1 MAGTTLE
8 DLRETLS
15 VASGASNLVPT
26 IIDRLLLEYVRKYEP
41 LHKAIPR
48 KTWETQTYYFNQR
61 NQLPKAQMTTEAPS
75 TTQVAATQS
84 NYVQTGFN
92 IKHTQVQLD
101 ISTFAAKVAIVNGN
115 LFDLELAG
123 AAKSSVW
130 QEGLLHMYGSAQATL
145 NSLRPQWDGFDV
157 QVNSASKINAA
168 GATLTLTMLDNLID
182 TVRGYVSQELGL
194 DWFFLVSPKMSSRI
208 NGLFV
213 NQQRF
218 NESMATIYAR
228 DDFGIPGA
236 AVADNKIGVDAGL
249 EVQTYRGIPI
259 VLSSLVSNFGTP
271 GNQQMGAI
279 SVTANA
285 GSGSS
290 LSTSTTYYYQVEAI
304 TRYGPLYASTEVSG
318 TPAGSGN
325 NITLSWSTPAP
336 LDPFGNTVDIF
347 GYRVFRS
354 TVSGQETLY
363 ALVSAYSSTDTAVTS
378 FTDTGLPQG
387 PTTSASTVAA
397 TVATSSSNAA
407 SDGVT
412 YPRTAATSEDITLVP
427 RDPEYLVAPVV
438 NEMQT
443 QMLAPV
449 NARTRQF
456 AITSDLC
463 LAMRAGLFGSKL
475 YNVKY
480 Q

>member
-1 MAGTTLE
+1 MPTQLE

-15 VASGASNLVPT
+15 VASGAGNLVPV
-26 IIDRLLLEYVRKYEP
+26 IIDRLLLEYVRRYEP

-48 KTWETQTYYFNQR
+48 KAWETNTYFFNQR
-61 NQLPKAQMTTEAPS
+61 NNLPKAQMTTEAPT
-75 TTQVAATQS
+75 TTQVAASNS
-84 NYVQTGFN
+84 NYTQNGFP

-123 AAKSSVW
+123 AAKSSAW

-157 QVNSASKINAA
+157 QINNASKINGA
-168 GATLTLTMLDNLID
+168 GSQLNLKMMDNLID
-182 TVRGYVSQELGL
+182 TVRGYVSQELGV
-194 DWFFLVSPKMSSRI
+194 DWFFLVSPKMSSAI

-218 NESMATIYAR
+218 NEGMTTIYAR
-228 DDFGIPGA
+228 DDFGMPGA
-236 AVADNKIGVDAGL
+236 AVADNKIAVDAGL

-259 VLSSLVSNFGTP
+259 VLSSMVGNYGTP

-279 SVTANA
+279 STTNNT
-285 GSGSS
+285 GTGSS

-304 TRYGPLYASTEVSG
+304 TRYGPLYASTEVSA
-318 TPAGSGN
+318 TPAGSGD
-325 NITLSWSTPAP
+325 NIVLSWTTPAP
-336 LDPFGNTVDIF
+336 LDPFGNTIDIF
-347 GYRVFRS
+347 GYRIYRS
-354 TVSGQETLY
+354 TTSGAETLY
-363 ALVSAYSSTDTAVTS
+363 ALSSAYSTTDTAVTS
-378 FTDTGLPQG
+378 FTDTGLPQV
-387 PTTSASTVAA
+387 PSATASAVAA
-397 TVATSSSNAA
+397 TVATLTGNAV
-407 SDGVT
+407 SDGAT
-412 YPRTAATSEDITLVP
+412 YPRTSAVSEDITLIP
-427 RDPEYLVAPVV
+427 RDPEYLVAAVV
-438 NEMQT
+438 NEMQS

-456 AITSDLC
+456 AITSDLT
-463 LAMRAGLFGSKL
+463 LAMRAGLFGAKL

>member
-1 MAGTTLE
+1 VPTTLE
-8 DLRETLS
+8 ELRETLS
-15 VASGASNLVPT
+15 VSSGASNLVPV

-48 KTWETQTYYFNQR
+48 KAWETNTYFFNQR
-61 NQLPKAQMTTEAPS
+61 NNLPKAQMTTEAPT
-75 TTQVAATQS
+75 TTQVAASNSIYTQ
-84 NYVQTGFN
+84 NGFP

-123 AAKSSVW
+123 AAKSSAW

-145 NSLRPQWDGFDV
+145 NSQRPQWDGFDV
-157 QVNSASKINAA
+157 QINNASKINGA
-168 GATLTLTMLDNLID
+168 GSQLNLKMMDNLID
-182 TVRGYVSQELGL
+182 TVRGYVSQELGV
-194 DWFFLVSPKMSSRI
+194 DWFFLVSPKMSSAI

-218 NESMATIYAR
+218 NEGMTTIYAR
-228 DDFGIPGA
+228 DDFGMPGA
-236 AVADNKIGVDAGL
+236 AVADNKIAVDAGL

-259 VLSSLVSNFGTP
+259 VLSSMVGNYGTP

-279 SVTANA
+279 STTNNT
-285 GSGSS
+285 GTGSS

-304 TRYGPLYASTEVSG
+304 TRYGPLYASTEVSA
-318 TPAGSGN
+318 TPAGSGD
-325 NITLSWSTPAP
+325 NIVLSWTTPAP
-336 LDPFGNTVDIF
+336 LDPFGNTIDIF
-347 GYRVFRS
+347 GYRIYRS
-354 TVSGQETLY
+354 TTSGAETLY
-363 ALVSAYSSTDTAVTS
+363 ALSSAYSTTDTAVTS
-378 FTDTGLPQG
+378 FTDTGLPQV
-387 PTTSASTVAA
+387 PSTTASAVAA
-397 TVATSSSNAA
+397 TVATLTGNAV
-407 SDGVT
+407 SDGAT
-412 YPRTAATSEDITLVP
+412 YPRTSAASEDITLIP
-427 RDPEYLVAPVV
+427 RDPEYLVAAVV
-438 NEMQT
+438 NEMQS

-456 AITSDLC
+456 ALTSDLA
-463 LAMRAGLFGSKL
+463 LAMRAGLFGAKL

>member
-1 MAGTTLE
+1 MATTLE

-15 VASGASNLVPT
+15 VSSGASNLVPI
-26 IIDRLLLEYVRKYEP
+26 IIDRLMLEYVRKYEP

-48 KTWETQTYYFNQR
+48 KTWLTQNYIFNQR
-61 NQLPKAQMTTEAPS
+61 NNLPKAQMTTESPT

-84 NYVQTGFN
+84 NYVQNSFA

-123 AAKSSVW
+123 GAKSMAW
-130 QEGLLHMYGSAQATL
+130 QEGLLHMYGSANATL

-157 QVNSASKINAA
+157 QINSASKLNGA
-168 GATLTLTMLDNLID
+168 GQVANLQMFDNLID
-182 TVRGYVSQELGL
+182 TVRGYVSQELGP

-218 NESMATIYAR
+218 NEGMTTMYAR

-236 AVADNKIGVDAGL
+236 AVADNKIAVDAGL

-279 SVTANA
+279 STTNNT
-285 GSGSS
+285 GTGSS

-304 TRYGPLYASTEVSG
+304 TRYGPLYASTEVSAS
-318 TPAGSGN
+318 PNGSGN
-325 NITLSWSTPAP
+325 NIVLSWSTPAP
-336 LDPFGNTVDIF
+336 LDPFLNTIDIF

-354 TVSGQETLY
+354 TTSGAETLY
-363 ALVSAYSSTDTAVTS
+363 ALVSAYSSTDTAITS

-387 PTTSASTVAA
+387 PTTSATTVAA

-427 RDPEYLVAPVV
+427 RDPEYLVAAVV
-438 NEMQT
+438 NEMSS

-456 AITSDLC
+456 AITSDLT
-463 LAMRAGLFGSKL
+463 LAMRAGLFGAKI